1 MIETV
6 ATPVHCAEIVAM
18 LRIMREESPNYNYA
32 EDDPSWVVENLKRIV
47 EAGSLTGVIHPGKGF
62 LIGAIAHPW
71 YSRRVEAYEQL
82 LYIHPVYRGGMLAVR
97 LIRAWEALARARGA
111 EVSNVGASSGMA
123 EDRTKELYARLGYT
137 FAGPSLKKDL
147 THV

>member
-1 MIETV
+1 MIETFS
-6 ATPVHCAEIVAM
+6 TPVHCAEAVAC
-18 LRIMREESPNYNYA
+18 LRIMREESPTYNYA

-47 EAGSLTGVIHPGKGF
+47 AAGALTGVIEPGKGF
-62 LIGAIAHPW
+62 MIGAINHPW

-82 LYIHPVYRGGMLAVR
+82 LYIRPEHRGGMLAVR

-111 EVSNVGASSGMA
+111 AVCNVGASSGMA
-123 EDRTKELYARLGYT
+123 EDRTRELYQRLGYSYH
-137 FAGPSLKKDL
+137 GQSLKKDL